1 MAISTFNEDLD
12 IIASLPTCPTAPEY
26 TADEVKSKF
35 DEGAKKIKQYL
46 NETLIPQIL
55 DELSSTALGDGAY
68 RYIPCKRLLKQY
80 SSAGVFT
87 FDTEEYPSFTGI
99 YDIVLVGGGGGGYNG
114 SVKYGGGGGAVTQ
127 LIGRQLHGK
136 YTVSVGAGGAP
147 CTNIMPND
155 GEATYMTNDGEM
167 TDFYE
172 YAAGGEG
179 ADSAT
184 PRARGGGIGATDAVP
199 DDGALECGC
208 GGDSIGYGTGAKG
221 AMVSDSIRFP
231 VGFGGG
237 GWGSVA
243 GKNGTVLIYGYVR
256 QEV

>member
-155 GEATYMTNDGEM
+155 GEATHMTNDGEM

-172 YAAGGEG
+172 YAAG
-179 ADSAT
+179 
-184 PRARGGGIGATDAVP
+184 GGGIGATDAVP